1 MPEPVRPPQQVGFES
16 GQLRL
21 HGLLWL
27 PAGSGPFPA
36 VVFNHGSGGATAG
49 VTAGMPIAE
58 AAARLAPLFTQR
70 GFAFFYPFRRGQ
82 GASADVAPFM
92 QDLLSR
98 EEQAHGK
105 EARRHLQDTLMQT
118 EQLDDVLAAL
128 AFVRTVPEVDAQRL
142 VVAGHS
148 FGGQLSILAAARV
161 PSLRAGVTF
170 AASAGSW
177 PRSAEVRRVLPE
189 AVRAAQCPLMFVQWR
204 NDFSTDATTALAA
217 EERPGGPRRLGVLY
231 PPLGTTPEEG
241 HSGLYLDPAR
251 WQPDVFRF
259 LEEALS
265 H

>member
-1 MPEPVRPPQQVGFES
+1 MAVCRVFLCALAGISGCASDPQRASETVRAPSWPVPTAERPAQQVEFQS

-58 AAARLAPLFTQR
+58 AAARLAPLFTRR

-82 GASADVAPFM
+82 GPSADVAPFM
-92 QDLLSR
+92 QDLLTR

-148 FGGQLSILAAARV
+148 FGGQLSVLAAARV
-161 PSLRAGVTF
+161 PSLRAGVT
-170 AASAGSW
+170 S
-177 PRSAEVRRVLPE
+177 PR
-189 AVRAAQCPLMFVQWR
+189 Q
-204 NDFSTDATTALAA
+204 
-217 EERPGGPRRLGVLY
+217 
-231 PPLGTTPEEG
+231 
-241 HSGLYLDPAR
+241 PAR
-251 WQPDVFRF
+251 GP
-259 LEEALS
+259 ALRKCVECCARRS
-265 H
+265 VTPGVR